1 MFVSLVVYTC
11 HSFDLSVRTQAAEDC
26 HSGTFLAKF
35 AFLSTRRAHL
45 HWLIM
50 KKRSLHTNRKT
61 EVTLQCQFSFSVSES
76 SLGFPISG
84 TMSSLSELRKRCVC
98 VCFHKTFEIE
108 LFVHDGGFVERK
120 TTVEPAI
127 CDLWP
132 ADFRRMLPSINR
144 SLSNS
149 VWALQGRIQLYRWP
163 LWRLCLL
170 LRQLVPYQVFFI
182 EFVQCDCPSPL
193 SKRVNNHYTDLSASG
208 LTNNKSLSSDG
219 YAPCTS

>member
-1 MFVSLVVYTC
+1 MMYG
-11 HSFDLSVRTQAAEDC
+11 E
-26 HSGTFLAKF
+26 
-35 AFLSTRRAHL
+35 
-45 HWLIM
+45 
-50 KKRSLHTNRKT
+50 
-61 EVTLQCQFSFSVSES
+61 EVTSHKQEKLKWHCNVSSPFLFQKVAWASQSVAQCLVCQSWER
-76 SLGFPISG
+76 G
-84 TMSSLSELRKRCVC
+84 VC

-219 YAPCTS
+219 YATCTS

>member
-1 MFVSLVVYTC
+1 M
-11 HSFDLSVRTQAAEDC
+11 
-26 HSGTFLAKF
+26 
-35 AFLSTRRAHL
+35 
-45 HWLIM
+45 
-50 KKRSLHTNRKT
+50 
-61 EVTLQCQFSFSVSES
+61 TLQCQFSFSVSES

-84 TMSSLSELRKRCVC
+84 TMSSLSELRKRC

-149 VWALQGRIQLYRWP
+149 V
-163 LWRLCLL
+163 
-170 LRQLVPYQVFFI
+170 
-182 EFVQCDCPSPL
+182 
-193 SKRVNNHYTDLSASG
+193 
-208 LTNNKSLSSDG
+208 
-219 YAPCTS
+219 